1 MASTT
6 LGTATGWRRSVIL
19 GMQAVRR
26 RMGMVSAGWTL
37 EEQPTAGDRA
47 GATAAEDLWAG
58 GDELGAARRFMASHW
73 REEAS

>member
-1 MASTT
+1 MASTS

-26 RMGMVSAGWTL
+26 RVAMMSGGWTV
-37 EEQPTAGDRA
+37 EDQPSAAGTVNGHA
-47 GATAAEDLWAG
+47 PEDLWAG

-73 REEAS
+73 REETS